1 MPVESRSF
9 IEVVQDVVSNIQD
22 IVRSEIRLARAE
34 MTIEAKQAARAA
46 GVIAAGALL
55 ALYCLGFLFLAA
67 VYALAT
73 VLPGWGAALIVF
85 GGLLVIAITLIAIG
99 RARMK
104 LVHAKPET
112 TIQSVKE
119 NVEWLKSQTR

>member
-22 IVRSEIRLARAE
+22 IVRCEIRLARAE